1 MAFNVEEVC
10 DQLQEALR
18 VFVRLK
24 WIHVAYFAENADW
37 TIRKTSRWM

>member
-18 VFVRLK
+18 VFVRHCQTEMDPCCLPRRERRLN
-24 WIHVAYFAENADW
+24 H
-37 TIRKTSRWM
+37 

>member
-18 VFVRLK
+18 VFVRHGQTEMDPWCLPRMERRMD
-24 WIHVAYFAENADW
+24 H
-37 TIRKTSRWM
+37 